1 MHYLRFS
8 ARFGQS
14 QFLDHMGQGSEGSPE
29 MIFQIFSRTTLI
41 QTNLVQN
48 IFGEG
53 KGQALLKGQS
63 NKKFCRLH
71 GHFRNSFIYRD
82 EK

>member
-29 MIFQIFSRTTLI
+29 PLRQF

-63 NKKFCRLH
+63 NKKICRLH